1 MRKIN
6 QYLFAAVAT
15 CAVTMAL
22 VVPRN
27 AAIAQD
33 RDAEEDG
40 LSKDTS
46 GKTQNRH
53 SRVPNTKRLESEQAE
68 TLYQKNKAQLTSSY
82 SRSGDKIARDYTKW
96 RRANTAPYPSFS
108 HGRRFLNN
116 YLNSKA
122 KAYLNYKNAG
132 KLPTGAVIAKDSFAV
147 AKNGKII
154 AGPLFLMEKMP
165 PGFNYVSGNWRF
177 TTIAPDGTMVGQ
189 TNGTNSDG
197 MKFCITCHLAA
208 EKHDHLFF
216 FPKEY
221 R

>member
-1 MRKIN
+1 MPVMRKIN

-68 TLYQKNKAQLTSSY
+68 TLYKKIKRNLQVRIVVPATRLHATIQNGGEQIPRLTR
-82 SRSGDKIARDYTKW
+82 RSATVGD
-96 RRANTAPYPSFS
+96 F
-108 HGRRFLNN
+108 
-116 YLNSKA
+116 
-122 KAYLNYKNAG
+122 
-132 KLPTGAVIAKDSFAV
+132 
-147 AKNGKII
+147 
-154 AGPLFLMEKMP
+154 
-165 PGFNYVSGNWRF
+165 
-177 TTIAPDGTMVGQ
+177 
-189 TNGTNSDG
+189 
-197 MKFCITCHLAA
+197 
-208 EKHDHLFF
+208 
-216 FPKEY
+216 
-221 R
+221 